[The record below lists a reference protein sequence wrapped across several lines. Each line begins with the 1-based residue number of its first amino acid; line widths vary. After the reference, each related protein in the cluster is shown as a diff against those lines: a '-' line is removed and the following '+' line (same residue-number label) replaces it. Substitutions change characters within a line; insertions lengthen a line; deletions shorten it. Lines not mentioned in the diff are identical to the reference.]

1 VRDPADLDSG
11 RYLILLMGAFSVF
24 TGFIYND
31 VFSKSLHIWSN
42 GFDWPEDR
50 EGSISAINNG
60 HVYPFGI
67 DPYWN
72 GADNALIFTNS
83 LKMKMSIII
92 GIVHVSLI
100 FTQSID
106 TR

>member
-1 VRDPADLDSG
+1 
-11 RYLILLMGAFSVF
+11 MGAFSIF

-31 VFSKSLHIWSN
+31 IFSKSLHLFTN
-42 GFDWPEDR
+42 GFDWPDDR
-50 EGSISAINNG
+50 EGSISAIPNG

-92 GIVHVSLI
+92 GIVHVSIEKSLCG
-100 FTQSID
+100 Q
-106 TR
+106 R